1 MGIKKISIN
10 IAKELASADEIRI
23 NVNCVKPEPLV
34 NGSEKAGAAIATQ
47 TKKTKEGEFY
57 Q

>member
-10 IAKELASADEIRI
+10 IAKELASADEIRV

-34 NGSEKAGAAIATQ
+34 NGSEKAGAAMATQ
-47 TKKTKEGEFY
+47 TKKAKEGGYY